1 MCRDAES
8 SASLSFSA
16 TAFAAVAAERG
27 SRCLDVAAAN
37 VGDAELRRRQDAA
50 ADVER
55 AAAVMT
61 ALVVDDGPSGS
72 VGVPSEFRGWTS
84 AQVKRLAD
92 EQEAQRAASAARLA
106 AAAEAASLEAMDDA
120 VLRRARERAAR
131 DLEERKGE
139 AARQAAAELLLQRE
153 QQRAAAAAEKA
164 VRCST
169 PCRLGQTHL
178 SLFADRAL
186 FAGALGAWRNGIQS
200 RRARDRLYPVNEK
213 DDDDRTTHAWV
224 APPVSADGAGVMAA
238 APHPS
243 LTPCPHSQAPNL
255 TCLTTTTACT
265 AGSRLRL

>member
-8 SASLSFSA
+8 SAALSLSA
-16 TAFAAVAAERG
+16 TAFAAAAAERV
-27 SRCLDVAAAN
+27 SRCFETTAAN
-37 VGDAELRRRQDAA
+37 ESTADFRRRQDAA

-72 VGVPSEFRGWTS
+72 VGVRTEFRGWSST
-84 AQVKRLAD
+84 QVKRLAD

-131 DLEERKGE
+131 DLEERKRE
-139 AARQAAAELLLQRE
+139 VARQAAAELLLQRE

-169 PCRLGQTHL
+169 QSSPCRLGQTHQH
-178 SLFADRAL
+178 SFAFR
-186 FAGALGAWRNGIQS
+186 
-200 RRARDRLYPVNEK
+200 
-213 DDDDRTTHAWV
+213 
-224 APPVSADGAGVMAA
+224 
-238 APHPS
+238 
-243 LTPCPHSQAPNL
+243 
-255 TCLTTTTACT
+255 
-265 AGSRLRL
+265 